1 MSSGSVA
8 PLAMVSSPS
17 RRKSVPGSWMEMG
30 GGILSGHRSPIL
42 TSAICD
48 QLTKICSPNSDLKYI
63 KIYVEDISQFF
74 YFSTLVKIGPNKW
87 YMSFCCFVCPD
98 NVSWSRFRVFVSLS
112 LSVHVSRSALCV
124 GQFFHVLLK
133 EVSHC
138 NYLLRRIVQCIGQ
151 FFSASSVTS
160 VSFCRPAV
168 WPCPLRPTKCK
179 TICCS
184 FFLLWRHIYY

>member
-1 MSSGSVA
+1 MMETLKVLTL
-8 PLAMVSSPS
+8 PPHPSPS
-17 RRKSVPGSWMEMG
+17 SNITGGILIIIFIRIWSWSYWQALVCCTFGNAVLTISKEFCPRQLDGNGRG

-48 QLTKICSPNSDLKYI
+48 QLAKICSPNSDLKYI

-74 YFSTLVKIGPNKW
+74 YFSTLVKIGPNRW

-124 GQFFHVLLK
+124 GQFK
-133 EVSHC
+133 
-138 NYLLRRIVQCIGQ
+138 
-151 FFSASSVTS
+151 
-160 VSFCRPAV
+160 
-168 WPCPLRPTKCK
+168 
-179 TICCS
+179 
-184 FFLLWRHIYY
+184 